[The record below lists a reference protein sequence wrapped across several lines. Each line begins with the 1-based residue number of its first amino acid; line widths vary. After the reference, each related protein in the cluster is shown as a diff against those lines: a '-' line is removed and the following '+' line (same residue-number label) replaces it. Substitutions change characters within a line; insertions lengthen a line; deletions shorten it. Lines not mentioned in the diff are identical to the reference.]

1 MRHYDVVGAVIVQDG
16 LVLCAQRGPTGSLGG
31 FWEFPGGK
39 IEAGETPQEALARE
53 IREELD
59 CSISVG
65 AQVALTQHE
74 YEFGVVSLRTYYC
87 AIEAGTPSAQEHAQL
102 LWAAPADLSAL
113 DWAPAD
119 VPAVAA
125 IERQLDAF

>member
-1 MRHYDVVGAVIVQDG
+1 MRHYNVVGAVIVRDG
-16 LVLCAQRGPTGSLGG
+16 LVLCAQRGPNGPLGG

-53 IREELD
+53 ILEELD

-74 YEFGVVSLRTYYC
+74 YEFGVVNLRTYYC
-87 AIEAGTPSAQEHAQL
+87 TIEAGTPSAQEHAQL
-102 LWAAPADLSAL
+102 RWVAPVGLRAL
-113 DWAPAD
+113 NWAPAD
-119 VPAVAA
+119 VPAVTA
-125 IERQLDAF
+125 IERQRDAF